1 MKKIT
6 ERVIQEIK
14 EKIVSHFQV
23 EKIILF
29 GSYID
34 GSFEKGS
41 DLDILIIK
49 ESDVPKH
56 KRSIPIRSLF
66 RGYRIPMDIIVYTK
80 EELETYKEIKG
91 SFVQKVLSK
100 GRIIYG

>member
-6 ERVIQEIK
+6 EKIIQEIK
-14 EKIVSHFQV
+14 EKIISHFQV

-34 GSFEKGS
+34 GSFKKGS

-66 RGYRIPMDIIVYTK
+66 RKYRIPMDIIVYTK
-80 EELETYKEIKG
+80 EEVETYKEIKG
-91 SFVQKVLSK
+91 SFIQRALSK
-100 GRIIYG
+100 GKAIYG